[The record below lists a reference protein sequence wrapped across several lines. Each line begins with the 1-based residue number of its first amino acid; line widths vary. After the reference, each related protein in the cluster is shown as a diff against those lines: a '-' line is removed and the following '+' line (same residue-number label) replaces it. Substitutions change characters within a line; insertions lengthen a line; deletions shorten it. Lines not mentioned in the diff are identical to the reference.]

1 MRRLALVLLL
11 LVAAEVHAA
20 EAHAILWSVR
30 GEHNTVYLAGS
41 MHFLPAAEELPPAM
55 LAAYRDAEQLVMEL
69 DMDDL
74 SPAEVQLVTL
84 QQGMLPAD
92 ESLEEQLGTDAFAR
106 VDAEAQELGLDTT
119 VLQRMRPWLAALT
132 LTQLQLSKLG
142 WSSEAGVEQRFVR
155 LAAVDRKE
163 IVGLESLPEQV
174 ELLASLSSELQ
185 RQFILYS
192 VDDADALPREVE
204 QLTRAWR
211 EGDDKELQ
219 ALFED
224 GFRKYPKLYKPLTV
238 VRNRAWMN
246 TIEPLLKQRDDYLI
260 VVGAAHLVGRD
271 SVVDLLRRRGFTV
284 VKH

>member
-1 MRRLALVLLL
+1 MRLALALLL
-11 LVAAEVHAA
+11 LVAAQVHAA
-20 EAHAILWSVR
+20 DAHAILWSVR

-41 MHFLPAAEELPPAM
+41 MHFLPAAEQLPPAM
-55 LAAYRDAEQLVMEL
+55 LTAYRDAEKLVMEL

-74 SPAEVQLVTL
+74 NPADVQLVTL
-84 QQGMLPAD
+84 QQGMLPPD
-92 ESLEEQLGTDAFAR
+92 ESLEEQLGADAFAR
-106 VDAEAQELGLDTT
+106 VNAQAQELGLDTM

-142 WSSEAGVEQRFVR
+142 WSSEAGVEQRFVQ
-155 LAAVDRKE
+155 LATADRKQ

-185 RQFILYS
+185 RQFVLYS

-224 GFRKYPKLYKPLTV
+224 GFRKYPKLYEPLTI
-238 VRNRAWMN
+238 VRNRAWMGS
-246 TIEPLLKQRDDYLI
+246 IEPLLKQRDDYLI